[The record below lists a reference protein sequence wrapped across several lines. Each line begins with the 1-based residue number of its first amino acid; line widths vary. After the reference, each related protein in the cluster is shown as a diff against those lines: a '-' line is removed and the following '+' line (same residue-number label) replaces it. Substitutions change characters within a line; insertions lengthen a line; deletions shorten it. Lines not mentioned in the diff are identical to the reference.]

1 MSFIDQILAEAE
13 SELLKEA
20 NDDQGAPDTASNQE
34 QGGGDILTT
43 AQAFLQKVEQFKAAL
58 GQNAAGVDPNA
69 QVAQDPNAQQSSVA
83 DPNAQIQDPNA
94 QVVAPAATSGNS
106 PITIVRPD
114 GTQIKL
120 ASLAKL
126 ASLRGSNL
134 FKEV

>member
-43 AQAFLQKVEQFKAAL
+43 AQAFLQKIEQFKAAL

-69 QVAQDPNAQQSSVA
+69 QVAQDPNAQV
-83 DPNAQIQDPNA
+83 QDPNA
-94 QVVAPAATSGNS
+94 QVAAPTAPTDNN

>member
-43 AQAFLQKVEQFKAAL
+43 AQAYLQKVEQFKAAL

-69 QVAQDPNAQQSSVA
+69 QVAQDPNAQA
-83 DPNAQIQDPNA
+83 DPNAQQQAVDPNA
-94 QVVAPAATSGNS
+94 QQQQVVDPNAASAS